1 MMLDW
6 LAGKLSANNLTGM
19 AADIRAAVERA
30 IEDPATRTRDLGG
43 MVGTRACTAAV
54 IANLKGPGRD

>member
-1 MMLDW
+1 
-6 LAGKLSANNLTGM
+6 M